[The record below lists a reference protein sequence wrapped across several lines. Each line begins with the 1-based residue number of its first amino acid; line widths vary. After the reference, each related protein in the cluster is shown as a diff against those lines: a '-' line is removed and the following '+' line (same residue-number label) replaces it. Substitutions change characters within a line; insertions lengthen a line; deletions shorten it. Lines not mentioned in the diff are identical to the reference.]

1 MAESEHKERLPRVG
15 VVMGSE
21 SDRPMM
27 EESARVLGEFGV
39 GCEVVVRSAHRSP
52 EATARWAREAR
63 SRGLRVI
70 IAGAGGAAHLAG
82 ALAAHS
88 RLPVLGV
95 PLATSPLGG
104 FDALLAT
111 VQMPPG
117 VPVGTLGVGAWG
129 AKNAAH
135 LALRI
140 LALED
145 RVLAR
150 RLEQRALEP
159 ARRGAGAAGARPSG
173 PRSGRFRATREGAGR
188 AGASRGGGSLARLRS
203 SRAPRRTRRGDG

>member
-1 MAESEHKERLPRVG
+1 MAARRNRARVG
-15 VVMGSE
+15 IVMGSD
-21 SDRPMM
+21 SDRAVM
-27 EESARVLGEFGV
+27 EEAAKVLADFGV
-39 GCEVVVRSAHRSP
+39 ASEVAVRSAHRTP
-52 EATARWAREAR
+52 DAAARWARTAKA
-63 SRGLRVI
+63 RGLEVI

-82 ALAAHS
+82 AMAAHS

-129 AKNAAH
+129 ARNAAY

-140 LALED
+140 LALGD
-145 RVLAR
+145 LRLAR
-150 RLEQRALEP
+150 RLEDH
-159 ARRGAGAAGARPSG
+159 AAKLAQ
-173 PRSGRFRATREGAGR
+173 AGR
-188 AGASRGGGSLARLRS
+188 A
-203 SRAPRRTRRGDG
+203 

>member
-1 MAESEHKERLPRVG
+1 MAVRERRRQAPRVG

-21 SDRPMM
+21 SDRPTM
-27 EESARVLGEFGV
+27 EEAVRVLAEFGV
-39 GCEVVVRSAHRSP
+39 ACELVVRSAHRTP
-52 EATARWAREAR
+52 ELTARWAREAR
-63 SRGLRVI
+63 KRGLRVL

-82 ALAAHS
+82 AVAANT

-95 PLATSPLGG
+95 PLASSPLGG

-145 RVLAR
+145 GALAR
-150 RLEQRALEP
+150 RLEGQAAALARP
-159 ARRGAGAAGARPSG
+159 GSRRGS
-173 PRSGRFRATREGAGR
+173 
-188 AGASRGGGSLARLRS
+188 
-203 SRAPRRTRRGDG
+203 

>member
-1 MAESEHKERLPRVG
+1 MTTSKHVRVG
-15 VVMGSE
+15 IVMGSE
-21 SDRPMM
+21 SDRPTM
-27 EESARVLGEFGV
+27 EEAAKVLTEFGV
-39 GCEVVVRSAHRSP
+39 ASEVVVRSAHRTP
-52 EATARWAREAR
+52 DAAAEYARTARE
-63 SRGLRVI
+63 RGLQII

-82 ALAAHS
+82 AMAAHS

-117 VPVGTLGVGAWG
+117 VPVATLGVGSWG

-140 LALED
+140 LAVADE
-145 RVLAR
+145 
-150 RLEQRALEP
+150 
-159 ARRGAGAAGARPSG
+159 
-173 PRSGRFRATREGAGR
+173 
-188 AGASRGGGSLARLRS
+188 SLARKLEDYAAQMS
-203 SRAPRRTRRGDG
+203 QAAGGART